1 MFPNGFDK
9 FGRYIW
15 IKKTDH
21 WEFYEGRFNI
31 KRTFLIELANIVK
44 STKNI
49 SNQSEKTD
57 ALTILENVLAG
68 RKTEI
73 ENLYKDIG
81 GLSKLSLAQ
90 DTSFLYDDSNLINK
104 TSITELNKY
113 ISIYGSISYYG
124 NTKSLNEE
132 DLITPRNK
140 IKFQAQKMFIKT
152 KLNCNWQK

>member
-31 KRTFLIELANIVK
+31 KGTFLIELANIVK

-90 DTSFLYDDSNLINK
+90 DIYFNKAKLQLAKVRNNKMFLQQ
-104 TSITELNKY
+104 
-113 ISIYGSISYYG
+113 
-124 NTKSLNEE
+124 
-132 DLITPRNK
+132 K
-140 IKFQAQKMFIKT
+140 IKLDKHCSFR
-152 KLNCNWQK
+152 